1 MCSQGW
7 SHFVCGLSAHYGL
20 HFFTL
25 SRRVLRLYSSISR
38 TRVASNRSA
47 KRRGS
52 LWCISWLCISY
63 WYLLQRDETHSYGR
77 FDGKMASSS
86 RQSFL
91 LSLLTKKSFLLSL
104 LTKKSLSSVLCVWF
118 FLPLISF
125 SLLFYRFFGVFCA
138 WPDDDY
144 KDILQMYGCRIESQ
158 CYAGFSVF
166 WALEHVHKIT
176 FCLFIYLPIHTI
188 C

>member
-1 MCSQGW
+1 VFSGLIAFCVW
-7 SHFVCGLSAHYGL
+7 SEYAHYGL

-47 KRRGS
+47 KRWGS
-52 LWCISWLCISY
+52 LSCISWLCISY
-63 WYLLQRDETHSYGR
+63 WYLLQRDRLTLMEGLME
-77 FDGKMASSS
+77 KMVSSS
-86 RQSFL
+86 CQSFL
-91 LSLLTKKSFLLSL
+91 LSFLTKKSFS
-104 LTKKSLSSVLCVWF
+104 SFLSSLWLIFLTIDFFFAFVLSV
-118 FLPLISF
+118 
-125 SLLFYRFFGVFCA
+125 FGVFCA

-144 KDILQMYGCRIESQ
+144 KDILQMYRCRIESQ
-158 CYAGFSVF
+158 CYAGFSSF

-176 FCLFIYLPIHTI
+176 FSLFIYLPIHTI